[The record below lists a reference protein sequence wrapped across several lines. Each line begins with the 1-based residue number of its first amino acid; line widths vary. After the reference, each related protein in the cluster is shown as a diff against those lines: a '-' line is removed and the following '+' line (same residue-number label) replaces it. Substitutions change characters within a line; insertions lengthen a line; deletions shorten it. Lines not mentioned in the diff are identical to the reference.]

1 MTSAL
6 FARSAGILSEEL
18 MEKSVLVVG
27 LGSGGSYVTESLA
40 RSGIGRFVLVDGE
53 NVEAENICRTTYYT
67 GDIGCTKVSALTR
80 HLQNINP
87 TVEIMPCETDLAGVG
102 HERLG
107 AVINSVDLIIALTD
121 DPYAQS
127 RLNHYAY
134 YCNKPALFAAL
145 YRGAEGG
152 EIIICIPGKTPC
164 MECATGGVREALSRP
179 DADVDYGTGRLS
191 AEPAIIADI
200 HHLDSAT
207 VKLALSLLQQNRPEL
222 SVSKFLASALAQKL
236 SYLCMSMVP
245 DYWVFPEVFRNTP
258 GQHGYQSMWF
268 TVESRDECP
277 FCSSTAEREDPSKFP
292 LALPKIVMKETINR
306 SAFSA

>member
-6 FARSAGILSEEL
+6 FARSAGILSEQL
-18 MEKSVLVVG
+18 LEKSVMVVG
-27 LGSGGSYVTESLA
+27 LGSGGSYVTECLA
-40 RSGIGRFVLVDGE
+40 RSGVGRFVLLDGE
-53 NVEAENICRTTYYT
+53 SVEADNLCRTTYYS
-67 GDIGCTKVSALTR
+67 GDIGCTKVSAISR

-87 TVEIMPCETDLAGVG
+87 TVAITPFETDLAGVG
-102 HERLG
+102 HKRL
-107 AVINSVDLIIALTD
+107 AAMVNSVDLIIALTD

-134 YCNKPALFAAL
+134 YYNKPALFAAL

-179 DADVDYGTGRLS
+179 DAEIDYGTGRLS

-207 VKLALSLLQQNRPEL
+207 VKLALSLLQQDRPEL
-222 SVSKFLASALAQKL
+222 SVSKFLASALAKKL

-245 DYWVFPEVFRNTP
+245 EYWVFPEVFQNTP

-268 TVESRDECP
+268 TVESRVGCP
-277 FCSSTAEREDPSKFP
+277 FCNSPEEREDPSNFP
-292 LALPKIVMKETINR
+292 LSPPKIIMQESNKI
-306 SAFSA
+306 